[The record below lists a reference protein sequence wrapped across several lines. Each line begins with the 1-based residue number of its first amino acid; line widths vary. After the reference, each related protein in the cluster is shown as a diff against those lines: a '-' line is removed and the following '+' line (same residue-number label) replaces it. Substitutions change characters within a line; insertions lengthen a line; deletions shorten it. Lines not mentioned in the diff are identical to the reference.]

1 MYNFDE
7 ANSRIGT
14 SCTKWDRYESRYNL
28 KDVTALWVADM
39 DFNCPPEVSKAMIH
53 RAEHGIFGYTDPTED
68 CLQAI
73 IDWEK
78 RHHEIDVK
86 KEDIVLTTGVVYAMY
101 TAIEML
107 VKPDEKVM
115 VMTPV
120 YPPFFNT
127 PASLSREVIYCPL
140 ILKPEVRI
148 DLVKMEEQL
157 KHDSSIK
164 VLIFCNPHNPV
175 GKSWTK
181 EELRELLEITDRY
194 GITVISDEIHADL
207 VFQPLRHVSMLGV
220 DQQYNHHI
228 ILLGAPTKTFN
239 LAGMKISYALIP
251 HREMCTEFAKRA
263 KASGLSSINIFGFE
277 ALTAAYNHGDVWLKE
292 CLNYIYENMVWL
304 KGFLNEHLPLCKYD
318 VPESTYLAWVD
329 FSGYDVPDNFAEIL
343 KFEGH
348 VELQDGRGFKDS
360 DGYQRINCACPRA
373 TLEKGMQRVVSC
385 MKEKGWLS

>member
-1 MYNFDE
+1 MINFDQ

-28 KDVTALWVADM
+28 TDVTALWVADM
-39 DFNCPPEVSKAMIH
+39 DFNCPEEVNEAIIK
-53 RAEHGIFGYTDPTED
+53 RAQHGIYGYTDPSED
-68 CLQAI
+68 CLNAI
-73 IDWEK
+73 IQWEK
-78 RHHEIDVK
+78 RHHGIDIK
-86 KEDIVLTTGVVYAMY
+86 KENIVLTTGVVYAMY

-107 VKPDEKVM
+107 VKQDEKVM

-127 PASLSREVIYCPL
+127 PASLSREVVYCPL
-140 ILKPEVRI
+140 ILEPEVSM
-148 DLVKMEEQL
+148 DLKKMEKML
-157 KHDSSIK
+157 KEDSKIK
-164 VLIFCNPHNPV
+164 VIIFCNPHNPV

-181 EELRELLEITDRY
+181 EELDEFLTIADRY
-194 GITVISDEIHADL
+194 GIIVISDEIHGDL
-207 VFQPLRHVSMLGV
+207 VFEPLKHVSMLGV
-220 DQQYNHHI
+220 NEKYNDNI

-251 HREMCTEFAKRA
+251 NHELYTEFAKRA

-277 ALTAAYNHGDVWLKE
+277 ALTAAYNHGDQWLKE
-292 CLNYIYENMVWL
+292 CLDYIHGNMVWL
-304 KGFLNEHLPLCKYD
+304 KEFLDEYLPLCRYE

-329 FSGYDVPDNFAEIL
+329 FSGYSVPDNFAEIL

-360 DGYQRINCACPRA
+360 EGFQRINCACPRS
-373 TLEKGMQRVVSC
+373 TLEKGMHRVVSC
-385 MKEKGWLS
+385 MKEKGWIE